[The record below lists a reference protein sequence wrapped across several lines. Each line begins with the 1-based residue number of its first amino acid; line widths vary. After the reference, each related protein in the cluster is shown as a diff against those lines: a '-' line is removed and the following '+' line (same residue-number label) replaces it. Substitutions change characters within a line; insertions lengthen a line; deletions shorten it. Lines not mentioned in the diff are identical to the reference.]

1 MKPIFALLFF
11 LVLTASAQPPAVR
24 FELASVPQV
33 SQAASRL
40 DNAIAPRFRDTAAAV
55 TLVLTLGATRYGMD
69 LTRPLEIR
77 FYSFGEKPAMRII
90 AHALSE
96 SQEPQ
101 DRGKLWGQSF
111 RGIRKGDLIVFDSEG
126 VSEPFPTAPP
136 GKNLKKGELL
146 RGFIQ
151 ADPVHRHFRFSSF
164 NAKDTSARLI
174 LSGLDELLEE
184 IRDAEVIFSADENSL
199 KVELSVRPKERSAVL
214 NWMKQ
219 PLPPKGQIEIFP
231 GTDLV
236 SVLRMNPSAV
246 LKEYGRN
253 YLIRKRTNV
262 LPKAL
267 PDAVTGFAVMAIRNE
282 KMNPAVRLA
291 VGIDPARTASVR
303 QEIGK
308 LDYTPFPNWFQIHRQ
323 PPLFCSENGS
333 QAIFCGM
340 ESLDRTTLENLFRP
354 QICPLAVPDR
364 PFVCLDL
371 KHPDRPLAELRFEKD
386 VMRLLL
392 QAPDDWFAGCR
403 PLLEKPLLLPEGNRG
418 R

>member
-1 MKPIFALLFF
+1 MRPIFSILLF
-11 LVLTASAQPPAVR
+11 LTFTVSARPSAAR

-90 AHALSE
+90 AYALPE
-96 SQEPQ
+96 VQEPET
-101 DRGKLWGQSF
+101 RGKLWGMLF
-111 RGIRKGDLIVFDSEG
+111 HGVRKRNLIVFDSEG
-126 VSEPFPTAPP
+126 VSEPFPTVPP

-146 RGFIQ
+146 RGFIE
-151 ADPVHRHFRFSSF
+151 AAPVHRHFRFSSF
-164 NAKDTSARLI
+164 NTKDTSARLI
-174 LSGLDELLEE
+174 LKGLDELLAE
-184 IRDAEVIFSADENSL
+184 IQDGEVIFSADENSL
-199 KVELSVRPKERSAVL
+199 KLNLTVRPKERSAVL

-219 PLPPKGQIEIFP
+219 PLPPRGPVEVFP

-236 SVLRMNPSAV
+236 SVLRMNPTAV

-253 YLIRKRTNV
+253 YLIRKRTNA

-267 PDAVTGFAVMAIRNE
+267 PDAVTGFAVMAVRNE
-282 KMNPAVRLA
+282 KTNSAVRLA
-291 VGIDPARTASVR
+291 VGITPARAAAVR

-323 PPLFCSENGS
+323 PPLFCSEIGS
-333 QAIFCGM
+333 QVIFCGM
-340 ESLDRTTLENLFRP
+340 EQLDRTTLENLFRP
-354 QICPLAVPDR
+354 QVCPLAVPDR
-364 PFVCLDL
+364 PFICLDL

-386 VMRLLL
+386 VMHLLL
-392 QAPDDWFAGCR
+392 QAPDSWFAGCR
-403 PLLEKPLLLPEGNRG
+403 PLLEKPLLLPEKSRSL
-418 R
+418 